1 MSDQAKK
8 PTVKKEPTVKK
19 VVKEAA
25 PKPRHKLTI
34 WEGLALRDV
43 AERMTL
49 KPKDLLDKLAAKGLP
64 ADLDDFADEAMASAM
79 TKATDFDVE
88 FMSFEQAMRQMAEG
102 RAAELV
108 PRSPVVT
115 IMGHVDHG
123 KTTLLDAIR
132 SSKLVD
138 KESGGITQHI
148 GAYRVAVKNRAITF
162 VDTPGHEA
170 FTQLRARGA
179 KVTDIVVLVVAADDG
194 VMPQTK
200 EAIDHAKAA
209 NVPIIVAINK
219 IDKPEAN
226 LDRVK
231 QQLSKE
237 GLLVEDWGGKTICV
251 AVSARDKK
259 NIDDL
264 LEMILLLSD
273 ILELKANPKVPAQGV
288 VLEARLDTQKG
299 PLATVIIQ
307 HGTLLAGQ
315 AFVSGLASGKVRA
328 LFDEKAKTLKSAGPS
343 TPVEIMG
350 FSEVPEAG
358 DFFQVTDD
366 IIAAKKIV
374 AFRESRPKKQ
384 EQARPEHFTLDDL
397 FKRIEGGR
405 AKELALVLKSDVQG
419 SVEVL
424 AEIIPPLG
432 SDKVNIKIVH
442 EATGAITEAD
452 VLLAS
457 ASNAIIIGYNVKP
470 TPKVLD
476 LAKKEEVEIRVYNII
491 YQVTDDIKK
500 AVLGMLEPVIKETYQ
515 GRAEVRRVFQIPKV
529 GSIAGCYVQD
539 GKITRSSEVRVLRG
553 KEVVHQGRIS
563 SLKHVKENVTE
574 VKKDYECGIGVDKF
588 SDFQPGDTIEAFI
601 KEKVKAV

>member
-1 MSDQAKK
+1 MSDQVKK
-8 PTVKKEPTVKK
+8 PTVKKAA
-19 VVKEAA
+19 KEAA

-43 AERMTL
+43 AEQMKL
-49 KPKDLLDKLAAKGLP
+49 KPKDLLDKLAAKGIA
-64 ADLDDFADEAMASAM
+64 ADLNDFADEAMAAAV
-79 TKATDFDVE
+79 TKATDFDAE
-88 FMSFEQAMRQMAEG
+88 FTTFEKAMRQQAEG

-108 PRSPVVT
+108 PRAPVVT

-179 KVTDIVVLVVAADDG
+179 KVTDIVILVVAADDG

-237 GLLVEDWGGKTICV
+237 GLLVEDWGGKTISV

-273 ILELKANPKVPAQGV
+273 ILELKGNPKVPAQGV

-307 HGTLLAGQ
+307 HGTLLPGQ
-315 AFVSGLASGKVRA
+315 AFVSGTASGKVRA
-328 LFDEKAKTLKSAGPS
+328 LFDDKGKTLKSAGPS
-343 TPVEIMG
+343 MPVEVMG

-358 DFFQVTDD
+358 DFFQVADD
-366 IIAAKKIV
+366 IVAAKKIV
-374 AFRESRPKKQ
+374 EFRLSRTKRQAP
-384 EQARPEHFTLDDL
+384 ARPEHYTLDDL
-397 FKRIEGGR
+397 FKRIEVGR
-405 AKELALVLKSDVQG
+405 AKELVLILKADVQG

-432 SDKVNIKIVH
+432 TDKVTVKVVH
-442 EATGAITEAD
+442 QATGAITEAD

-457 ASNAIIIGYNVKP
+457 ASNAIILGYNVKP
-470 TPKVLD
+470 TPKVLE
-476 LAKKEEVEIRVYNII
+476 LAKREEVEIRIYTII
-491 YQVTDDIKK
+491 YQVSEDIKK
-500 AVLGMLEPVIKETYQ
+500 AVIGLLEPVIKETYQ
-515 GRAEVRRVFQIPKV
+515 GRAEIRRVFQIPKI
-529 GSIAGCYVQD
+529 GAIAGCYVQD
-539 GKITRSSEVRVLRG
+539 GKITRSSEIRVIRG

-574 VKKDYECGIGVDKF
+574 VKKDYECGIGLDKF
-588 SDFQPGDTIEAFI
+588 SDFQPGDTIEAYI
-601 KEKVKAV
+601 REKVKAT

>member
-1 MSDQAKK
+1 MSDQVKK
-8 PTVKKEPTVKK
+8 PTVKKAA
-19 VVKEAA
+19 KEAA

-43 AERMTL
+43 AEQMKL
-49 KPKDLLDKLAAKGLP
+49 KPKDLLDKLAAKGIA
-64 ADLDDFADEAMASAM
+64 ADLNDFADEAMAAAV
-79 TKATDFDVE
+79 TKATDFDAE
-88 FMSFEQAMRQMAEG
+88 FTTFEKAMRQQAEG

-108 PRSPVVT
+108 PRAPVVT

-179 KVTDIVVLVVAADDG
+179 KVTDIVILVVAADDG

-237 GLLVEDWGGKTICV
+237 GLLVEDWGGKTISV

-273 ILELKANPKVPAQGV
+273 ILELKGNPKVPAQGV

-307 HGTLLAGQ
+307 HGTLLPGQ
-315 AFVSGLASGKVRA
+315 AFVSGTASGKVRA
-328 LFDEKAKTLKSAGPS
+328 LFDDKGKTLKSAGPS
-343 TPVEIMG
+343 LPVEVMG

-358 DFFQVTDD
+358 DFFQVADD
-366 IIAAKKIV
+366 IVAAKKIV
-374 AFRESRPKKQ
+374 EFRLSRTKRQAP
-384 EQARPEHFTLDDL
+384 ARPEHYTLDDL
-397 FKRIEGGR
+397 FKRIEVGR
-405 AKELALVLKSDVQG
+405 AKELVLILKADVQG

-432 SDKVNIKIVH
+432 TDKVTVKVVH
-442 EATGAITEAD
+442 QATGAITEAD

-457 ASNAIIIGYNVKP
+457 ASNAIILGYNVKP
-470 TPKVLD
+470 TPKVLE
-476 LAKKEEVEIRVYNII
+476 LAKREEVEIRIYTII
-491 YQVTDDIKK
+491 YQVSEDIKK
-500 AVLGMLEPVIKETYQ
+500 AVIGLLEPVIKETYQ
-515 GRAEVRRVFQIPKV
+515 GRAEIRRVFQIPKI
-529 GSIAGCYVQD
+529 GAIAGCYVQD
-539 GKITRSSEVRVLRG
+539 GKITRSSEIRVIRG

-574 VKKDYECGIGVDKF
+574 VKKDYECGIGLDKF
-588 SDFQPGDTIEAFI
+588 SDFQPGDTIEAYI
-601 KEKVKAV
+601 REKVKAT